1 MLLPEPRTRA
11 LRVIFVYWFLFDLV
25 WLVVCEC
32 VWGGGGWFGM
42 IVMIFVV
49 VWVYVELIFARGLTP
64 CLNIRFYH
72 YR

>member
-1 MLLPEPRTRA
+1 MLAPMLLPEPRIRA
-11 LRVIFVYWFLFDLV
+11 LRVIFVLV
-25 WLVVCEC
+25 RLGLVGCVCVGE
-32 VWGGGGWFGM
+32 WFGM

-64 CLNIRFYH
+64 CLNIQFYH